1 MDKIVFVKWKDVYN
15 TGITAIDDQH
25 KKLVDLINQLYYNVY
40 NTLPE
45 KSIQEVLDSLIEY
58 TESHF
63 WFEEDLMKKS
73 AYPSLS
79 IHKKEHD
86 GFVSR
91 IKEFSNKFDKKQPV
105 TFQVVQ
111 FLKTWLTDHILETDR
126 AYIPFVIN
134 AKRGI

>member
-1 MDKIVFVKWKDVYN
+1 MERIVFVKWKDEYN

-25 KKLVDLINQLYYNVY
+25 KRLVELINELYYNVY

-45 KSIQEVLDSLIEY
+45 KSIQEVLESLIEY

-73 AYPSLS
+73 AYPSFQ

-86 GFVSR
+86 AFVVR
-91 IKEFSNKFDKKQPV
+91 IKEFSDKFEKKQPV

-111 FLKTWLTDHILETDR
+111 FLKTWLTEHITGTDR
-126 AYIPFVIN
+126 GYIPFVNN
-134 AKRGI
+134 AKRGL